1 MVFFWGGEARDWPS
15 PDAAATTA
23 AVAIATYAFRSG
35 SFQSTCPGTI
45 QACRG
50 SFSGE
55 LGPCGRKTKK
65 KKKKE
70 KESTN
75 TPKPK
80 YTTYPSIH
88 YSIHIQIH
96 PPSGILEGEENVLW
110 KFPVEVHDPAYSC
123 CVFCCAELEIPPVAR
138 VRSVLVF
145 FFFFFFFAYGG
156 LCAIEV
162 PSPIKSGVEH
172 NSGGKWW

>member
-1 MVFFWGGEARDWPS
+1 MGGFFLGGGGKRLAITRRGRHYRRCCYCHLRFPLGFFPKYLSWYHPSMPGVFLGGA
-15 PDAAATTA
+15 
-23 AVAIATYAFRSG
+23 
-35 SFQSTCPGTI
+35 
-45 QACRG
+45 
-50 SFSGE
+50 
-55 LGPCGRKTKK
+55 GPLRKENKK

-145 FFFFFFFAYGG
+145 FFFFFFFSPMGV
-156 LCAIEV
+156 CAQL
-162 PSPIKSGVEH
+162 KSLPR
-172 NSGGKWW
+172 